1 MGNIIQERLGV
12 IIGSLVVAFLLAA
25 GSAFISIAVAGEKI
39 EQLEAKD
46 RVQDE
51 AIEEG
56 LDKIDDKLEK
66 IMDAVQDQRAD
77 AAKFHHDHSR

>member
-1 MGNIIQERLGV
+1 MGNMIQERLGV
-12 IIGSLVVAFLLAA
+12 IIGSLVVAFLLAV

-39 EQLEAKD
+39 NQLEIKNKA
-46 RVQDE
+46 QDE
-51 AIEEG
+51 VIEEG
-56 LDKIDDKLEK
+56 LDKIDEKLEK

>member
-39 EQLEAKD
+39 EQLETKD